1 MTRVLNNPFLPAR
14 VHYVTQAGLFSGRGT
29 VKHIARFLEEY
40 GSTTPLVNPNILF
53 GRNMEKAKGWFLK
66 KVDSILEDVAEFQE
80 DMEEVQ
86 VKTIIQKTSAYI
98 FEVARRNYGGKY
110 YWYEQLAQ
118 PILVTGQ
125 PDFEISLLALE
136 KVKGRLKN
144 GKEDNIPYFFQG
156 YVDRVKKA
164 KPGDKAMIV

>member
-1 MTRVLNNPFLPAR
+1 M
-14 VHYVTQAGLFSGRGT
+14 GLFD
-29 VKHIARFLEEY
+29 FLK
-40 GSTTPLVNPNILF
+40 
-53 GRNMEKAKGWFLK
+53 KAKADEPIDDFTKQVIEESLDFIKLFKERYIGLDFTVESLK
-66 KVDSILEDVAEFQE
+66 KVDAILEDVAEFQE

>member
-1 MTRVLNNPFLPAR
+1 M
-14 VHYVTQAGLFSGRGT
+14 GLFDFLKKDKADEPIDDFTKQIIEESLDFIKLFKERFIGLDFT
-29 VKHIARFLEEY
+29 VE
-40 GSTTPLVNPNILF
+40 S
-53 GRNMEKAKGWFLK
+53 LK
-66 KVDSILEDVAEFQE
+66 KVDNILEEVSDYLNE
-80 DMEEVQ
+80 MEEVQ

-98 FEVARRNYGGKY
+98 FEVARKNYGGKY
-110 YWYEQLAQ
+110 FWYEQLAQ

-156 YVDRVKKA
+156 YMDRVEKA

>member
-1 MTRVLNNPFLPAR
+1 M
-14 VHYVTQAGLFSGRGT
+14 GLFD
-29 VKHIARFLEEY
+29 
-40 GSTTPLVNPNILF
+40 
-53 GRNMEKAKGWFLK
+53 FLK
-66 KVDSILEDVAEFQE
+66 KDKQNEPLDEFTKQMVEESLQFIDLFKERFIGLDFTVKSLIIVDTILEEVADFQVE
-80 DMEEVQ
+80 MDEMQ
-86 VKTIIQKTSAYI
+86 RKTIIQKTASYI
-98 FEVARRNYGGKY
+98 FEVARKNYGGRY
-110 YWYEQLAQ
+110 YWYDQLTQ

-156 YVDRVKKA
+156 YVERVVNA

>member
-1 MTRVLNNPFLPAR
+1 M
-14 VHYVTQAGLFSGRGT
+14 GLFD
-29 VKHIARFLEEY
+29 
-40 GSTTPLVNPNILF
+40 
-53 GRNMEKAKGWFLK
+53 FLK
-66 KVDSILEDVAEFQE
+66 KDKQREPLDEFTKQMVEESLQFIDLFKERFIGLDFTVKSLTIVDTILEEVADFQVE
-80 DMEEVQ
+80 MDEMQ
-86 VKTIIQKTSAYI
+86 RKTIIQKTASYI
-98 FEVARRNYGGKY
+98 FEVARKNYGGRY
-110 YWYEQLAQ
+110 YWYDQLTQ

-156 YVDRVKKA
+156 YVERVVNA